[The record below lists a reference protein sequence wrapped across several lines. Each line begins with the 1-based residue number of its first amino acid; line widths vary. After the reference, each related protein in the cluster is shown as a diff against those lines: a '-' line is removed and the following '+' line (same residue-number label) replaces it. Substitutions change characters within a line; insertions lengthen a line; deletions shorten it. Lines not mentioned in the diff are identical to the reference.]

1 MSMYTYHAQARCQ
14 QRSISAEAV
23 DALMAYGER
32 KRHRGA
38 DVYFLSKRSRS
49 RAAGALGAR
58 YRRLEKALNS
68 YVVVGD
74 DGAIITAAK
83 RHHRLKF

>member
-1 MSMYTYHAQARCQ
+1 MSMLTYHAQARCQ
-14 QRSISAEAV
+14 QRSIPVEAV
-23 DALMAYGER
+23 DALLAYGER

-49 RAAGALGAR
+49 RAASALGTH

-83 RHHRLKF
+83 RHQRLKF

>member
-1 MSMYTYHAQARCQ
+1 MYTAHATARCQ
-14 QRSISAEAV
+14 QRSIPAEAV
-23 DALMAYGER
+23 DALMAYGEL

-38 DVYFLSKRSRS
+38 DVYYLDKES
-49 RAAGALGAR
+49 RARAARALGRR
-58 YRRLEKALNS
+58 YLTIEKALNS

-83 RHHRLKF
+83 RCRRLKF

>member
-1 MSMYTYHAQARCQ
+1 MYTNHALVRCQ
-14 QRSISAEAV
+14 QRSIPHDAV
-23 DALMAYGER
+23 DTVMAYGDR

-38 DVYFLSKRSRS
+38 DVYFLTKTSRR
-49 RAAGALGAR
+49 RAASALGWR
-58 YRRLEKALNS
+58 YLALEKALES

-83 RHHRLKF
+83 RRGRLKF

>member
-1 MSMYTYHAQARCQ
+1 MYTNHALMRCQ
-14 QRSISAEAV
+14 QRSIPFDAV
-23 DALMAYGER
+23 DTLIAYGDS

-38 DVYFLSKRSRS
+38 DVYFLTRTSRK
-49 RAAGALGAR
+49 RAASALGSR
-58 YRRLEKALNS
+58 YRSLEKALES

-83 RHHRLKF
+83 RRGRLKF